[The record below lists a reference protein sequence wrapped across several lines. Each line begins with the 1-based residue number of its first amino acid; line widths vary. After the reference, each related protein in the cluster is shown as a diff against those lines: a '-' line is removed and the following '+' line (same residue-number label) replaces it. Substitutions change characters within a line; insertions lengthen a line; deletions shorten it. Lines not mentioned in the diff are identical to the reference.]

1 MKKMNSRKLSRL
13 AIGTL
18 TLLLVFPGM
27 ALAGP
32 ILICHVIDIGK
43 ASTLPAVDW
52 NYRNGTAGYDL
63 RNLSRDTLAILDSN
77 PSVLVHMETLRRATI
92 LASQDPRA
100 ATELITRVQA
110 RSGNPDSTGH
120 SQALQVFDLGY
131 LAESYKQWISRTA
144 PTPAAGVDGYAYV
157 KKAID
162 LRGVD
167 PEMEFAAAMITW
179 RSPDNDHRDHLRKAV
194 AGSKTDSLLAQNLA
208 ANCGG
213 QTIADGLGNT
223 PMQASNK

>member
-92 LASQDPRA
+92 LARQDPRA

-120 SQALQVFDLGY
+120 SQALAVFDLGY

-144 PTPAAGVDGYAYV
+144 PNPAAGVDGYAYV

-208 ANCGG
+208 ANFGS
-213 QTIADGLGNT
+213 QTIADVLANT